1 MDIIRKFNEMDLKRV
16 MRIWYDGNLEAHDFI
31 PKEYWDKNISY
42 VKRNLPQLEVYVY
55 EVDGYVVGF
64 VGIDEGYVA
73 GLFVDKEYRGV
84 GIGTKLVSYVK
95 ELYDFFTLHVFENNY
110 GAVTFYENRGLLIKE
125 ESVHEDLGE
134 VEYLM
139 YYRKKKENPD
149 GSKE

>member
-1 MDIIRKFNEMDLKRV
+1 MDIIRKFNEFDMKRV

-31 PKEYWDKNISY
+31 DKDYWERNFGY
-42 VKRNLPQLEVYVY
+42 VKRSLPESEVYVY
-55 EVDGYVVGF
+55 EIDGYVVGF
-64 VGIDEGYVA
+64 VGIDEGYIA

-84 GIGTKLVSYVK
+84 GIGTKLIDYVK

-110 GAVTFYENRGLLIKE
+110 GAVTFYENRGLIKKE

-139 YYRKKKENPD
+139 YYRRKKE
-149 GSKE
+149 E

>member
-64 VGIDEGYVA
+64 VGIDEGYVS

-125 ESVHEDLGE
+125 EGVHEDLGE

-139 YYRKKKENPD
+139 YYRKKKEE
-149 GSKE
+149 S

>member
-1 MDIIRKFNEMDLKRV
+1 MIRKFNEIDLKRV

-31 PKEYWDKNISY
+31 PKEYWNRNFSY

-55 EVDGYVVGF
+55 EVDGYVAGF

-84 GIGTKLVSYVK
+84 GIGSKLVSYVK

-139 YYRKKKENPD
+139 YYRKKKEE
-149 GSKE
+149 S

>member
-84 GIGTKLVSYVK
+84 GIGSKLVSYVK

-139 YYRKKKENPD
+139 YYRKKKEE
-149 GSKE
+149 S

>member
-64 VGIDEGYVA
+64 VGMDEGYVS

-139 YYRKKKENPD
+139 YYRKKKEE
-149 GSKE
+149 S

>member
-1 MDIIRKFNEMDLKRV
+1 MDLKRV

-64 VGIDEGYVA
+64 VGIDEGYVS

-125 ESVHEDLGE
+125 EGVHEDLGE

-139 YYRKKKENPD
+139 YYRKKKEE
-149 GSKE
+149 S